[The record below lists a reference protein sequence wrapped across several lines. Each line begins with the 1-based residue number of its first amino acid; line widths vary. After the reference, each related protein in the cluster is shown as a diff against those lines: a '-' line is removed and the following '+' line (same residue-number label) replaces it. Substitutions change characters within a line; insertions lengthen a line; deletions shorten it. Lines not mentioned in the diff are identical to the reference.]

1 MDLPI
6 YLFKY
11 AYMIGHSNLYLYMC
25 LCLKYLN
32 VEVTNTI
39 FDMFTIMAANGS
51 YLFPLITSLV
61 IFQFT
66 LISMGWTKIDL
77 RPDEVPFVK

>member
-6 YLFKY
+6 YLIKY
-11 AYMIGHSNLYLYMC
+11 AYMIGHSNLYLTMC
-25 LCLKYLN
+25 LCLKYLITK
-32 VEVTNTI
+32 VTNT
-39 FDMFTIMAANGS
+39 FYNMFTIMAANGS
-51 YLFPLITSLV
+51 YMFPLITCL
-61 IFQFT
+61 ILFQFT